1 MSGFRYRPFQ
11 TQPRRFSSMILGRG
25 FATNTAPTISVP
37 SAQTGVISNVAYS
50 ITGISISDPES
61 NNQTVSLSVS
71 HGTLTLASLTGLT
84 GSGNGTSSLSYSGT
98 LANILT
104 ALAAVSYTSTTDY
117 QGSDTLT
124 INSTDSAGGAAT
136 QKTVAITVT
145 WTPASE
151 SSLVGWWSGDS
162 ITKFFTD
169 DGVTQAAIG
178 DPVKRWYSDNSGSLY
193 FVQATLANRP
203 ILRQGANGKYFVSG
217 ESGTTYMSVT
227 QSFAAP
233 DSFVI
238 SARRNSGD
246 VNFARIIRPRSTN
259 SLKYLCWGSS
269 GNTTRIIHASENGTG
284 ALENDYDIESGSVF
298 NFATYSFAW
307 GGNASTNLLRKY
319 GLTGQSKSG
328 ETDVTNDTSW
338 DIGPQSAGSRYSI
351 SSVLHFNSSINSTK
365 RALAEAYV
373 NARLPT

>member
-25 FATNTAPTISVP
+25 FATNTAPTITVP
-37 SAQTGVISNVAYS
+37 GAQSATSNVALA

-61 NNQTVSLSVS
+61 NDQTVTLSVS

-178 DPVKRWYSDNSGSLY
+178 DRVKRWYSDNSGSLY

-227 QSFAAP
+227 QSYAAP
-233 DSFVI
+233 DSFVASI
-238 SARRNSGD
+238 RRNSGD
-246 VNFARIIRPRSTN
+246 FRYSRLIRPRTTR
-259 SLKYLCWGSS
+259 SLKFLAWGAS
-269 GNTTRIIHASENGTG
+269 GNTTRVIHTAENNTPS
-284 ALENDYDIESGSVF
+284 LENDYDIESGSVF
-298 NFATYSFAW
+298 NFFTISFAW
-307 GGNASTNLLRKY
+307 GGSGSTNLLRKY

-328 ETDVTNDTSW
+328 EADVTNDTSW
-338 DIGPQSAGSRYSI
+338 DIGEAATGTRYSI
-351 SSVLHFNSSINSTK
+351 SSILHFNTSINTTK

-373 NARLPT
+373 DARLPT